1 VFRSGRRL
9 TAPARGGYNPAVA
22 PLVRAGL
29 ALALA
34 GAMAVPSAAT
44 ARPGFGGQTDIW
56 KATIDLA
63 HVRHR

>member
-1 VFRSGRRL
+1 
-9 TAPARGGYNPAVA
+9 
-22 PLVRAGL
+22 
-29 ALALA
+29 
-34 GAMAVPSAAT
+34 MAVPSAAT